1 MFKESKIEKLIEMV
15 KRVAI
20 EQKTDIGIEYSFNKK
35 EEAFCVYQIEV
46 YAQEKASEF
55 KFEQYKAYQSL
66 LENIKEEFV
75 ESCDIK
81 INFAVDDGCEDYGY
95 CDSESEILGQD
106 DGKSV
111 IKIEDVKLTEED
123 REVLDIYKLEVN
135 NISFTIFIDGSKYG
149 EVTFEGYDVDKFKS
163 VKRIKGLR
171 EHINYMIDLCDGYD
185 SVSKVKAEYGYS
197 KNEYLDFLRED
208 LNRIKTEGYFD
219 KFLEGNKLLKENSVS
234 LYYKSGFFGHSESAI
249 NIFHKGYFFN
259 WNDYDY
265 DNQEMQNLNFK
276 TVHTFEDLSW
286 MTSSVDE
293 YFASLKDGNKL
304 DGRGKRVVSKGKDID
319 FVDLFASYFSGNLLR
334 SLFSDIEIEIF
345 LNKGLIDD
353 FITNDA
359 DGNIWILGL
368 NGNKEKVFECKNLD
382 IDCEDEDYNLEE
394 IKESVNKLIKDIN
407 Y

>member
-1 MFKESKIEKLIEMV
+1 MFKESKIGKLIDMV
-15 KRVAI
+15 KGVAN
-20 EQKTDIGIEYSFNKK
+20 EKKTDIGIEYSFNKK

-46 YAQEKASEF
+46 YAQETASEF

-66 LENIKEEFV
+66 LENIKEEFG
-75 ESCDIK
+75 ESCEIK
-81 INFAVDDGCEDYGY
+81 INFAVDDDCEDYGY
-95 CDSESEILGQD
+95 CDSESEVLRVD
-106 DGKSV
+106 DGRDA
-111 IKIEDVKLTEED
+111 IKIEDVELTEED
-123 REVLDIYKLEVN
+123 IEVLDIYKLEVN
-135 NISFTIFIDGSKYG
+135 NIGFTIFIDGSKYG
-149 EVTFEGYDVDKFKS
+149 EVTFEGYDVDKLKS
-163 VKRIKGLR
+163 VRRIKGLR

-185 SVSKVKAEYGYS
+185 SISKVKAEYKYS

-219 KFLEGNKLLKENSVS
+219 KFLKGSKLLKENLVS
-234 LYYKSGFFGHSESAI
+234 LYYKSGFFDHCESVI

-265 DNQEMQNLNFK
+265 NNKEMQNLNFK

-286 MTSSVDE
+286 MTSSVGE
-293 YFASLKDGNKL
+293 YFASLKDGHKL
-304 DGRGKRVVSKGKDID
+304 DGRGKRVVSDGKDID
-319 FVDLFASYFSGNLLR
+319 FVDLFASYFSGSLLG

-368 NGNKEKVFECKNLD
+368 NGNKEKVFEFKNCD
-382 IDCEDEDYNLEE
+382 IGFGDGSYNLEE
-394 IKESVNKLIKDIN
+394 IKESINKLIRDIN